1 MRVQGMTNL
10 VVDIDQILDEK
21 ANPDVWVIYNC
32 EDDFDKY
39 YSLHNLL
46 FDISF
51 DPNKVSKTYELQ
63 HSTFYEI
70 LRQDNG
76 F

>member
-1 MRVQGMTNL
+1 MKNLKLIETELYHKLMRVQGMTNL
-10 VVDIDQILDEK
+10 VVDIDQVLDVK
-21 ANPDVWVIYNC
+21 SDPDVWVIYNS

-51 DPNKVSKTYELQ
+51 DPYRVSKTYEL
-63 HSTFYEI
+63 
-70 LRQDNG
+70 
-76 F
+76 